1 MGKSIKSILF
11 IIVGLIIILVVF
23 SQFKPKTLDWTP
35 SYNTK
40 DKIPL
45 GLYVFDK
52 EIDSFSTGYIDR
64 YKESLKDYFYWE
76 DTEND
81 DWYGYNLLYI
91 NEVVNWE
98 DDIVRDVCRFVRA
111 GNSAFISASA
121 LPQTLKDSLGL
132 STESMLFDPR
142 FAALLDQEIS
152 VVISDSCMADI
163 KVSHT
168 KGLTGSYFTSFDTIK
183 TDEIGYVQT
192 LNYKATNFIKIYH
205 GAGLFYI
212 HLDPAVFTNYF
223 LLTKDYHRYAEHAL
237 SHIPPNNDIIWSLN
251 DQTSKVIS
259 DSPLRFIKSQPP
271 LYFAFILLI
280 VGILMFVIFNIRRT
294 QRIIKIIP
302 KPINSTVDFAR
313 TIGNLYFQKGSI
325 RDIMDK
331 KIIYL
336 LERIRSEYH
345 LNTEK
350 LDDHFVQLLHTR
362 TGVDINKIDK
372 MVFLVN
378 KHLRTDYTCTEN
390 DLKWLNDSIEN
401 VLK

>member
-1 MGKSIKSILF
+1 MGKSTKNILF
-11 IIVGLIIILVVF
+11 IIIGLVIIFVVVTLL
-23 SQFKPKTLDWTP
+23 QPKTLDWTP
-35 SYNTK
+35 TYNTK

-52 EIDSFSTGYIDR
+52 EVDSFFSTYVERNKDP
-64 YKESLKDYFYWE
+64 LKDYFYVVDGE
-76 DTEND
+76 PM

-91 NEVVNWE
+91 NEILRW
-98 DDIVRDVCRFVRA
+98 DDGIIQDVCRFVHE

-121 LPQTLKDSLGL
+121 LPQTLKDSLGF
-132 STESMLFDPR
+132 STQSILFDPIY
-142 FAALLDQEIS
+142 AALLDQEIT
-152 VVISDSCMADI
+152 VVITDSCFADL
-163 KVSHT
+163 KVSHP
-168 KGLTGSYFTSFDTIK
+168 KGLTGSYFTTFDTIK
-183 TDEIGYVQT
+183 TVELGHVKTVDYS
-192 LNYKATNFIKIYH
+192 ATNFIKIYH
-205 GAGLFYI
+205 GAGVFYI
-212 HLDPAVFTNYF
+212 QLDPAVFTNYF

-237 SHIPPNNDIIWSLN
+237 SHIPPNYDIIWSLN
-251 DQTSKVIS
+251 NQTSKVIS
-259 DSPLRFIKSQPP
+259 ESPFRFIKSQPP

-302 KPINSTVDFAR
+302 KPVNSTVDFAR

-345 LNTEK
+345 LSTEK
-350 LDDHFVQLLHTR
+350 LDDHFVQALHVR
-362 TGVDINKIDK
+362 TGVDIKMIEK

-378 KHLRTDYTCTEN
+378 KHLLTDYTCTEN
-390 DLKWLNDSIEN
+390 DLKWLNESIEN